1 MGLLQNPLKLL
12 RLEGVRRELQPLQ
25 LLQAD
30 FFPDAVH
37 ELRPRGP
44 RTGPYPPI
52 GCFLLGIEELASQ
65 IEEPFSILP
74 IERYC
79 DEIERTMREVEQM
92 EVDDALTS

>member
-1 MGLLQNPLKLL
+1 MRAWRGALATGSRGASAHCHPVRIDGAHWPL
-12 RLEGVRRELQPLQ
+12 VPIM
-25 LLQAD
+25 
-30 FFPDAVH
+30 V
-37 ELRPRGP
+37 
-44 RTGPYPPI
+44 TI

-92 EVDDALTS
+92 EVDDA